1 MSRPGD
7 QIHVVHAASRAQ
19 QQATRVAIQQ
29 MLRNSTATNEAP
41 RVLLPPILLQIV
53 LELGDRTD
61 EGQQVRAVAAPW
73 FEIIKL
79 MLRDERLIHALDPR
93 KWEELVAGAWERE
106 GYAVILTPRS
116 GDRGRDVIATL
127 SGGTRVRL
135 LDQVKR
141 YSQPRRVAADDVRAM
156 IGTLTLD
163 PNATKGI
170 ITTTSEFAPGIAKD
184 ADIQRL
190 VNRGTLE
197 LKPREPLLVW
207 LDKLAN
213 EPPQR

>member
-7 QIHVVHAASRAQ
+7 QIHVVHAAYRAQ

-41 RVLLPPILLQIV
+41 QVLRLPPILLQIV

-61 EGQQVRAVAAPW
+61 EGQYVRAVAAPW
-73 FEIIKL
+73 FEIIRL
-79 MLRDERLIHALDPR
+79 MLRDERLIHELDPR

-116 GDRGRDVIATL
+116 GDGGRDVIATL
-127 SGGTRVRL
+127 SHGTRVRL
-135 LDQVKR
+135 IDQVKR
-141 YSQPRRVAADDVRAM
+141 YRPDRRVTAHDVRAM

-163 PNATKGI
+163 PLATRGV

-184 ADIQRL
+184 PAIQRL
-190 VNRGTLE
+190 IPERLVLR
-197 LKPREPLLVW
+197 PREPLLVW

-213 EPPQR
+213 EPPQG